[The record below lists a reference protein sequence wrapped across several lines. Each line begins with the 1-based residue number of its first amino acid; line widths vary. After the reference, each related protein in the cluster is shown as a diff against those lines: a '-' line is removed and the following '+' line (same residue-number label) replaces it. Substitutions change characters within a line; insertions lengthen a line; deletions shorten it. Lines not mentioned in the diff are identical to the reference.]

1 MPAPSTRPDR
11 YALVGHPVAHSRSP
25 LIHQLFARQTGE
37 NLTYELID
45 ALPEEFET
53 AVRGFGAAG
62 GRGLNVTLP
71 HKEAAF
77 ELCTSHGPEADMA
90 GAVNTISF
98 RGRELH
104 GDNTDGIGFIRDL
117 TRNHQRS
124 IAGCRLL
131 LLGAGGAARGIL
143 GPILAERPA
152 SLLIAN
158 RTLERAEAL
167 QREFGGAAAVAVCR
181 FDDLAAAGDFDIVI
195 NATSAGLHGEQPP
208 FPSSL
213 VSTTSF
219 CYDLAYSLK
228 ATPFVA
234 WANAS
239 GAGSAVQGW
248 GMLVEQAAESF
259 AIWRGRRPD
268 TGPILAK
275 LLQLT
280 AQAAAASPAVRA
292 VSD

>member
-1 MPAPSTRPDR
+1 MPPSSSPDR
-11 YALVGHPVAHSRSP
+11 YALVGHPVDHSRSP

-37 NLTYELID
+37 NLSYELID

-77 ELCTSHGPEADMA
+77 ALCTSHGPEASLA
-90 GAVNTISF
+90 GAVNTISIS
-98 RGRELH
+98 GRNLR

-117 TRNHQRS
+117 TVNHECAL
-124 IAGCRLL
+124 AGRRVL
-131 LLGAGGAARGIL
+131 LLGAGGAARGIV
-143 GPILAERPA
+143 GPILTEQPD

-158 RTLERAEAL
+158 RTLERAQIL
-167 QREFGGAAAVAVCR
+167 QRDFSALGNLSVCR
-181 FDDLAAAGDFDIVI
+181 FDELGDADAFDIVI

-208 FPSSL
+208 FPASL
-213 VSTTSF
+213 VSDSSF

-228 ATPFVA
+228 PTPFVG
-234 WANAS
+234 WATAS
-239 GAGSAVQGW
+239 GAGKAVQGW

-268 TGPILAK
+268 TRPILAK

-280 AQAAAASPAVRA
+280 G
-292 VSD
+292 

>member
-1 MPAPSTRPDR
+1 MPPSPSPDR
-11 YALVGHPVAHSRSP
+11 YALVGHPVDHSRSP
-25 LIHQLFARQTGE
+25 LIHQLFARQTGAS
-37 NLTYELID
+37 LTYELID

-77 ELCTSHGPEADMA
+77 ALCTSHGPEASLA

-98 RGRELH
+98 SGQKLH

-117 TRNHQRS
+117 TINHECA
-124 IAGCRLL
+124 IADRRVL
-131 LLGAGGAARGIL
+131 LLGAGGAARGIV
-143 GPILAERPA
+143 GPILTEQPA
-152 SLLIAN
+152 SLLVAN

-167 QREFGGAAAVAVCR
+167 QRDFGSLGNMSVCR
-181 FDDLAAAGDFDIVI
+181 FDDLGDAPAFDIVI

-208 FPSSL
+208 FPASL
-213 VSTTSF
+213 VNEGSF

-228 ATPFVA
+228 PTPFVA
-234 WANAS
+234 WATIN

-259 AIWRGRRPD
+259 AIWRGQRPD
-268 TGPILAK
+268 TRPILEK
-275 LLQLT
+275 LLRLT
-280 AQAAAASPAVRA
+280 V
-292 VSD
+292 